1 MSKYLC
7 YMPLLF
13 ALFKSKWE
21 RILYHVITFFAMCC
35 AHVFYFQHTTTKH
48 MRSNSFCQHV
58 FSAKD
63 INGLAG
69 SVPSPER
76 NQKKSGATGTLYSRE
91 KCYLTH
97 TVYCDNLRQKTM
109 KKTSI
114 LSSQIIMTNT
124 HRCEIG
130 ISNGSHYYI

>member
-1 MSKYLC
+1 MGKNSLPC
-7 YMPLLF
+7 NNFFCHVLRTCILF
-13 ALFKSKWE
+13 
-21 RILYHVITFFAMCC
+21 
-35 AHVFYFQHTTTKH
+35 
-48 MRSNSFCQHV
+48 SFCQHV

-91 KCYLTH
+91 KCYLTN

-130 ISNGSHYYI
+130 ISNGSHYYIWLNIYGRDLDLRHCSRNKCSEVHHRN